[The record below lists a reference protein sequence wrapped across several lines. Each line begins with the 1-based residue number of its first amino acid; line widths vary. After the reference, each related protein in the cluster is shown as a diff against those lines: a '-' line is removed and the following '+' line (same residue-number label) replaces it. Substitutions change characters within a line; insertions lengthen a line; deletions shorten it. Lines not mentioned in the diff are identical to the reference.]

1 MRASRRSQWNPMAF
15 LTFLPLT
22 IVLVLF
28 VTPGLLIRRPFY
40 FGAKEDL
47 GSSDHVLPTVIK
59 NSSVAYGVGLATLGP
74 VFAWGASGDFW
85 PAILYTIFV
94 GSGLSVIYVLRQPLV
109 EFLADVLRHHR
120 SITVHE
126 FICRRHGDDQR
137 VRAVAAL
144 LTMFALAGLAV
155 CEMLAVATALKPLL
169 WDSELLTELLLAA
182 ILLIVV
188 LSALWSGHRG
198 IMHAAQLQLGL
209 LYLGLFGSTA
219 FLLYLQLSE
228 LGTVPARGRF
238 AIALLAIVCTIMLVY
253 RRVRYVDTN
262 SIRYKVSNAVA
273 AVRDREPLTLRLVS
287 RFGKILNVFIVVFI
301 ALVIGFSAVELYV
314 AGIPATAYDGATLLA
329 NTHVSGI
336 AAIVLILRPLFHPI
350 VDVVNWQRLAAF
362 EKERSWDYFWGDQ
375 WTRDFRRF
383 CATYALE
390 VPLVVFLMCL
400 FGTIAGLNL
409 ATPERANVV
418 QALIVQLVAQDNF
431 VATIVVA
438 LFLFSLLAIA
448 VSTMSSLLVANLC
461 TIRYDIVPMFWPKP
475 TVVRIGGVEATMIVA
490 GAGVG
495 LLVFAIFCL
504 THARYQITLSS
515 SSFLALVLGFSCLQ
529 ISFAPLVLGP
539 VISRSG
545 RRGTVNPG
553 WAVAVMGVGA
563 VIASGS
569 VAAYFATGYDPWL
582 WAAAP
587 GCLGSS
593 TVLFITA
600 CLSPR
605 LRSCVK

>member
-1 MRASRRSQWNPMAF
+1 MAF
-15 LTFLPLT
+15 LTFLALT

-28 VTPGLLIRRPFY
+28 VAPGLLIRRPAN
-40 FGAKEDL
+40 FGAKKDFA
-47 GSSDHVLPTVIK
+47 SSDHVLPTVIK

-74 VFAWGASGDFW
+74 MFAWGASGDFW
-85 PAILYTIFV
+85 PALIYTICV
-94 GSGLSVIYVLRQPLV
+94 GSGLSIIYVLRRPIV

-120 SITVHE
+120 STTVHE
-126 FICRRHGDDQR
+126 FICRQHGDDQR
-137 VRAVAAL
+137 VRAVAAF

-169 WDSELLTELLLAA
+169 WDSEVLTELILAA

-188 LSALWSGHRG
+188 FCALWSGHRG

-238 AIALLAIVCTIMLVY
+238 AIALVAIVCTVMLVY

-273 AVRDREPLTLRLVS
+273 AVGDREPLPLRLVS

-301 ALVIGFSAVELYV
+301 ALAIGFSAVELYV
-314 AGIPATAYDGATLLA
+314 AGIPIIAYDGATLLA
-329 NTHVSGI
+329 NTYGSGM
-336 AAIVLILRPLFHPI
+336 AAMVLIVRPLFQPI

-362 EKERSWDYFWGDQ
+362 EKERGWDYFWADQ

-383 CATYALE
+383 CATYAGE
-390 VPLVVFLMCL
+390 VALVVFLMCL
-400 FGTIAGLNL
+400 FGSIAGLNL
-409 ATPERANVV
+409 VTSERANIV
-418 QALIVQLVAQDNF
+418 QDLIVWLVAQDNF
-431 VATIVVA
+431 VAAIVVA
-438 LFLFSLLAIA
+438 LFLVSLFAIA

-461 TIRYDIVPMFWPKP
+461 TIRYDILPMFWPKP
-475 TVVRIGGVEATMIVA
+475 TVVRMGDEQGTMIVA
-490 GAGVG
+490 GVGVG
-495 LLVFAIFCL
+495 FVVFAIFCL

-539 VISRSG
+539 LIGRSG
-545 RRGTVNPG
+545 RRGTVNAG

-563 VIASGS
+563 VIASGT
-569 VAAYFATGYDPWL
+569 VAAYFATGYDLWL

-593 TVLFITA
+593 SLLFIAA
-600 CLSPR
+600 CLWPR
-605 LRSCVK
+605 LRSHLKWAGGIK

>member
-1 MRASRRSQWNPMAF
+1 MAF
-15 LTFLPLT
+15 LTFLALA

-28 VTPGLLIRRPFY
+28 VTPGLLIRRPAY
-40 FGAKEDL
+40 FGAEEDFA
-47 GSSDHVLPTVIK
+47 SSDHVLPTVIQ
-59 NSSVAYGVGLATLGP
+59 NSSVAYGVGLATWGP

-94 GSGLSVIYVLRQPLV
+94 GLGLSIIYILRRPIL

-137 VRAVAAL
+137 VRAIAAL
-144 LTMFALAGLAV
+144 LTMLALTGLAV

-182 ILLIVV
+182 ILLVV
-188 LSALWSGHRG
+188 MLCALWSGHRAT
-198 IMHAAQLQLGL
+198 MHAAQLQLGL
-209 LYLGLFGSTA
+209 LYLGLFGSMA

-238 AIALLAIVCTIMLVY
+238 AIALVAIVCTIILVY

-273 AVRDREPLTLRLVS
+273 AVHREPLPLRLVS

-301 ALVIGFSAVELYV
+301 ALAIGFSAVELYV
-314 AGIPATAYDGATLLA
+314 AGIPVIAYDGVMLLA
-329 NTHVSGI
+329 NAHVSGI
-336 AAIVLILRPLFHPI
+336 APIVLVLWALFHPI

-362 EKERSWDYFWGDQ
+362 EKERGWCYFWEDQ
-375 WTRDFRRF
+375 WTSDFRRF
-383 CATYALE
+383 CATYSAE
-390 VPLVVFLMCL
+390 VPLVAFLICL

-409 ATPERANVV
+409 VTSERANVV
-418 QALIVQLVAQDNF
+418 QDLIVQLVAQDNF
-431 VATIVVA
+431 VATTIVA
-438 LFLFSLLAIA
+438 LFLLSLFAIA

-461 TIRYDIVPMFWPKP
+461 TIRYDIVPMLSPKP
-475 TVVRIGGVEATMIVA
+475 TLVWMRGVQGTMIVA
-490 GAGVG
+490 GTGVG
-495 LLVFAIFCL
+495 LVVFAIFCL
-504 THARYQITLSS
+504 THARYEITLSS
-515 SSFLALVLGFSCLQ
+515 GSFLGLVLGFSCLQ

-539 VISRSG
+539 LIGRSG
-545 RRGTVNPG
+545 RHGTVNPG
-553 WAVAVMGVGA
+553 WAVAVMGGGA
-563 VIASGS
+563 VIGSGT
-569 VAAYFATGYDPWL
+569 VAAYLATGYEPCL
-582 WAAAP
+582 WAAIP

-593 TVLFITA
+593 TLLFIAA
-600 CLSPR
+600 CLWPR
-605 LRSCVK
+605 LRSRAAGNK